1 MSYTRVQLNARDK
14 ACELLESGIVYP
26 DSMLNAC
33 LMYMSCDDIA
43 DMLSSNFDIDEDL
56 DPDDE

>member
-14 ACELLESGIVYP
+14 ACELLESGIVDP